1 MDRSEQITGGII
13 GLLIGDAVGVPYEFH
28 EPQSLPPIELL
39 EMTPPA
45 GFQRSHQGTPVGTWS
60 DDGANN
66 YTDKKSF
73 SLYSIDYYCTD
84 CKGKISFY
92 V

>member
-1 MDRSEQITGGII
+1 MDRSEQIIGGIV

-60 DDGANN
+60 DDGALALCLLA
-66 YTDKKSF
+66 
-73 SLYSIDYYCTD
+73 SLLDSPKEQLSRRFI
-84 CKGKISFY
+84 Y
-92 V
+92 VV